1 MMNEEKRDRMIRESL
16 DSYLSGIDALPSQR
30 AAISKSL
37 VDKPPF
43 FRRAVFRAVAVPA
56 ALTLLLCAG
65 IGVFAGL
72 QNHTAYPDHLK
83 TDETLVAA
91 QPEPTGFIALTAPEG
106 EEGGTDTVIIG
117 DDGVTWDQWGAVVP
131 TVEPEPYAS
140 VRLVKFFSCWRDHNW
155 QGMLKLCDSA
165 WTEQTENPE
174 KALEDLA
181 SFTTPNSFEI
191 VSAVSVPGG
200 DGPEY
205 TMYCNLRA
213 KDAGY
218 RAEVRMAKGA
228 DGLWYVSPDSLK
240 EYEVVPVEAT
250 RAGRQK
256 NLTAD
261 QLRSASPDLWD
272 KLVPLNLVRESSDIR
287 LEIISAAM
295 DEDEALI
302 LFSVQDLEEER
313 AEFSVGTVMPPT
325 VILNNGYEGNLT
337 ATRWYMDEG
346 TEPNKI
352 IIGEH
357 IVYDKAIDPAEL
369 SDLFTLNLN
378 SLELLQVRE
387 PDLVR
392 LLQQYGEQTD
402 DPIDPPMLVKT
413 HSLTQTYTSD
423 ELRELG
429 IKVLDPSRS
438 LEVQLSDNIYLSG
451 IKLDE
456 DRLLHLQ
463 LRYKNEHVWYPQLMN
478 STNISWNDLVNPEDT
493 RCLTWSGTYY
503 EGDWLEYRIRLDSD
517 LTEDSSLTLKLIDN
531 VGFVRGDWSV
541 EIPAEQIW
549 FGKEIAADNIEA
561 PAAETEEAQAP
572 AEEPAEA
579 VLREEPYANVRLVK
593 FFRLWREQN
602 WQGMLDM
609 CTSGWKAQTEDPL
622 KTLEG
627 IAWIRGLEIVSMNP
641 LPAAEPEYIMECIVR
656 SKPDPDAWYRI
667 NVALEKGADG
677 LWYVNPDSLRKT
689 GTLSEEEIA
698 LRRSSSTGRTW
709 YFAPDTTSTSSSD
722 SGDSMGFLRSKN
734 SRLVDDLVPVGLSCE
749 SDGIRLEII
758 SAAIEEEGSLILYSL
773 KDLTGDRVGRHKEY
787 NPWLHV
793 SEVVDYADGWTLSF
807 LEQNAAAHYASYGLY
822 IPGNSLYCAQGNL
835 TFYLEN
841 DLLFYR
847 SKETDLI
854 SYLRKYE
861 DRNWVLSDL
870 PENAT
875 LYPNSPEFETPAEG
889 LGIKVL
895 DSTDPLG
902 IPLAENVTLEG
913 IGYADDGMLHIQ
925 MHVVNNDLLTD
936 SSGYEYRPIFSV
948 NTWRPYADYSIPEES
963 SLTSWI
969 VGEDRSEIWVEYAY
983 RYSRESIDKD
993 GLKAGV
999 YTADGYAHGPW
1010 EIEIQTDSVRK

>member
-37 VDKPPF
+37 VDRPPF

-106 EEGGTDTVIIG
+106 EEGGTDTVVIG
-117 DDGVTWDQWGAVVP
+117 SDGVTWDQWGAVVP

-155 QGMLKLCDSA
+155 QGMLSLCDSA

-181 SFTTPNSFEI
+181 SFVTPNSFEI
-191 VSAVSVPGG
+191 DSAVSVPGG
-200 DGPEY
+200 EGPEY
-205 TMYCNLRA
+205 TMYCTLRSKEA
-213 KDAGY
+213 EY
-218 RAEVRMAKGA
+218 RAEVRMVKGT
-228 DGLWYVSPDSLK
+228 DGLWYVFPDSLK
-240 EYEVVPVEAT
+240 KYETVPEAET
-250 RAGRQK
+250 RAWRRK
-256 NLTAD
+256 NPLAAELKYT
-261 QLRSASPDLWD
+261 SPDLWD
-272 KLVPLNLVRESSDIR
+272 KLVPLNEVRESSDIR

-302 LFSVQDLEEER
+302 IFSVQDLEKER

-325 VILNNGYEGNLT
+325 VTLNNGYEGNWT
-337 ATRWYMDEG
+337 TTRWYMDED
-346 TEPNKI
+346 TYPNKI

-369 SDLFTLNLN
+369 SDLFTLSLD
-378 SLELLQVRE
+378 SLELLQVKE
-387 PDLVR
+387 PDLVS
-392 LLQQYGEQTD
+392 LLQQYGEQTG

-413 HSLTQTYTSD
+413 HSMSHTYTSD

-456 DRLLHLQ
+456 DRLLHVQ
-463 LRYKNEHVWYPQLMN
+463 LRYKNEHVWYPQLMD
-478 STNISWNDLVNPEDT
+478 STNISWNNLVNPEDT

-531 VGFVRGDWSV
+531 IGFVRGDWSV
-541 EIPAEQIW
+541 KIPAEQIW
-549 FGKEIAADNIEA
+549 FGKEIPADNAEA
-561 PAAETEEAQAP
+561 PAAEAEEAPETPDP

-579 VLREEPYANVRLVK
+579 AVHEEPYTNVRLVK

-622 KTLEG
+622 KALEG
-627 IAWIRGLEIVSMNP
+627 IAQIPGLEIISMDP
-641 LPAAEPEYIMECIVR
+641 LPAVEPEYIMECIVR
-656 SKPDPDAWYRI
+656 SGEDRAAWYRLT
-667 NVALEKGADG
+667 VTLEKEANGI
-677 LWYVNPDSLRKT
+677 WYINPESLIAEPLSEAEIASSHLVQPT
-689 GTLSEEEIA
+689 GRFWNYPTSTLSAESGKDPMER
-698 LRRSSSTGRTW
+698 LR
-709 YFAPDTTSTSSSD
+709 YEF
-722 SGDSMGFLRSKN
+722 
-734 SRLVDDLVPVGLSCE
+734 SRFVDDLVPIELSCE

-758 SAAIEEEGSLILYSL
+758 SAVIKEEGSLILYSL

-787 NPWLHV
+787 SPWLRI
-793 SEVVDYADGWTLSF
+793 SGLDYFPDGWTVSF
-807 LEQNAAAHYASYGLY
+807 LEQNAAEHYASYAMY
-822 IPGNSLYCAQGNL
+822 IPGNYLYNAGENLKFSLDS
-835 TFYLEN
+835 
-841 DLLFYR
+841 DLLFY
-847 SKETDLI
+847 SAKEVDLMPL
-854 SYLRKYE
+854 LRKHE
-861 DRNWVLSDL
+861 DRTWKLVDL
-870 PENAT
+870 PEDT
-875 LYPNSPEFETPAEG
+875 VLFPDYPEYRMYAKE
-889 LGIKVL
+889 LDIRVL
-895 DSTDPLG
+895 DTAESLD
-902 IPLAENVTLEG
+902 IPLAENVTLDG
-913 IGYADDGMLHIQ
+913 IGYPEDGQVHIQ
-925 MHVVNNDLLTD
+925 MHVINNGKLTD
-936 SSGYEYRPIFSV
+936 SSGYEYRPIFNVSA
-948 NTWRPYADYSIPEES
+948 WQPYTADPGES
-963 SLTSWI
+963 MMVIWASD
-969 VGEDRSEIWVEYAY
+969 EDGADSRVEIAY
-983 RYSRESIDKD
+983 QCTRESLNRD
-993 GLKAGV
+993 GLKAAV
-999 YTADGYAHGPW
+999 YTTDCYAHGPW
-1010 EIEIQTDSVRK
+1010 EIEIQADSVRK

>member
-16 DSYLSGIDALPSQR
+16 DKYLSGIDALPSQR

-37 VDKPPF
+37 VDRPPF
-43 FRRAVFRAVAVPA
+43 FRRAAFRAVAVPA
-56 ALTLLLCAG
+56 ALTLLVCAG

-72 QNHTAYPDHLK
+72 QNHTAYPDHVK
-83 TDETLVAA
+83 TDETLVAV
-91 QPEPTGFIALTAPEG
+91 QPEPTDFIALAAPEG
-106 EEGGTDTVIIG
+106 EEGGADTVVIG

-140 VRLVKFFSCWRDHNW
+140 VRLVKFFSHWRDHNW

-181 SFTTPNSFEI
+181 SFVTPNSFEI
-191 VSAVSVPGG
+191 GSAVNIPDAEGQQ
-200 DGPEY
+200 Y
-205 TMYCNLRA
+205 TMYCTLWDKEA
-213 KDAGY
+213 EY
-218 RAEVRMAKGA
+218 RAEVRMVKGT

-240 EYEVVPVEAT
+240 EYETVPEAET
-250 RAGRQK
+250 RAWRRK
-256 NLTAD
+256 NPMAD
-261 QLRSASPDLWD
+261 KLQYTSPDLWD

-337 ATRWYMDEG
+337 ATRWYMDED
-346 TEPNKI
+346 TAPNKI
-352 IIGEH
+352 FIGEH

-387 PDLVR
+387 PDLVS
-392 LLQQYGEQTD
+392 LLQQYGEQTG

-541 EIPAEQIW
+541 KIPAEQIW
-549 FGKEIAADNIEA
+549 FGKEIAADDAEA
-561 PAAETEEAQAP
+561 PAVDAEGTPETPDP

-579 VLREEPYANVRLVK
+579 VLRDEPYANVRLVK

-609 CTSGWKAQTEDPL
+609 CTTGWKAQAEDPL
-622 KTLEG
+622 KALET
-627 IAWIRGLEIVSMNP
+627 IASVPGLKIVSMDP
-641 LPAAEPEYIMECIVR
+641 LPAVEPKYIMECIVR
-656 SKPDPDAWYRI
+656 SGEDRDAWYRLT
-667 NVALEKGADG
+667 VTLEKDANGI
-677 LWYVNPDSLRKT
+677 WYVNPENLIAEP
-689 GTLSEEEIA
+689 LSEEEIA
-698 LRRSSSTGRTW
+698 SHRSYSTGRTW
-709 YFAPDTTSTSSSD
+709 NYPAIFSEENPMES
-722 SGDSMGFLRSKN
+722 LRS
-734 SRLVDDLVPVGLSCE
+734 RYPRIVDDLVPVGLSCE

-758 SAAIEEEGSLILYSL
+758 SAAIEEEGSLVLYSL
-773 KDLTGDRVGRHKEY
+773 QDLTGNRIGRHKEF
-787 NPWLHV
+787 NPWLRI
-793 SEVVDYADGWTLSF
+793 SGTDMYAEGWSLHFMETNTGESF
-807 LEQNAAAHYASYGLY
+807 ARYAMF
-822 IPGNSLYCAQGNL
+822 IPGNLLYNTEESLKCSLERNL
-835 TFYLEN
+835 MLYT
-841 DLLFYR
+841 R
-847 SKETDLI
+847 TETDLLPL
-854 SYLRKYE
+854 LREYE
-861 DRNWVLSDL
+861 DRTWELVDL
-870 PENAT
+870 PDDAI
-875 LYPNSPEFETPAEG
+875 LYPDYAEVRTSAKG

-895 DSTDPLG
+895 DITESLG

-913 IGYADDGMLHIQ
+913 IGYAEDGALHIQ
-925 MHVVNNDLLTD
+925 VHVVNNGKITD
-936 SSGYEYRPIFSV
+936 SSGYEYRPIYSV
-948 NTWRPYADYSIPEES
+948 NTWRPYSQASTES
-963 SLTSWI
+963 VIQWAFDENGDDSRIEYVYRCTRDSLNQT
-969 VGEDRSEIWVEYAY
+969 
-983 RYSRESIDKD
+983 
-993 GLKAGV
+993 GLTAGV
-999 YTADGYAHGPW
+999 YTTDCYAHGPW
-1010 EIEIQTDSVRK
+1010 EIEFPTDSVRK

>member
-1 MMNEEKRDRMIRESL
+1 MNEEKRDQMIRESL
-16 DSYLSGIDALPSQR
+16 DKYLSGIDALPSQR

-37 VDKPPF
+37 ADRPPF
-43 FRRAVFRAVAVPA
+43 FRRAAFRAVAVPA
-56 ALTLLLCAG
+56 ALTLLVCAG

-91 QPEPTGFIALTAPEG
+91 QPEPTGFIALAAPEG

-117 DDGVTWDQWGAVVP
+117 ADGVTWDQWGAVVP

-140 VRLVKFFSCWRDHNW
+140 VRLVKFFSHWRDHNW
-155 QGMLKLCDSA
+155 QGMLSLCDSA

-181 SFTTPNSFEI
+181 SFVTPNSFEI
-191 VSAVSVPGG
+191 DSAVSVPGG
-200 DGPEY
+200 EGPEY
-205 TMYCNLRA
+205 TMYCTLRSKEA
-213 KDAGY
+213 EY
-218 RAEVRMAKGA
+218 RAEVRMVKGT

-240 EYEVVPVEAT
+240 EYETVPEAET
-250 RAGRQK
+250 RAWRRK
-256 NLTAD
+256 NPMAD
-261 QLRSASPDLWD
+261 KLQYTSPDLWD

-287 LEIISAAM
+287 LEIISAAT

-313 AEFSVGTVMPPT
+313 AEFSIGTVMPPAVT
-325 VILNNGYEGNLT
+325 LNNGHEGNWT
-337 ATRWYMDEG
+337 TTRWYMDEG

-369 SDLFTLNLN
+369 SDLFTLNLD
-378 SLELLQVRE
+378 SPELLQVKE

-392 LLQQYGEQTD
+392 LLQQYGEQTG

-456 DRLLHLQ
+456 DRLLHVQ
-463 LRYKNEHVWYPQLMN
+463 LRYRNEHVWYPQLMD
-478 STNISWNDLVNPEDT
+478 STNISWNNLVNPEDT

-531 VGFVRGDWSV
+531 IGFVRGDWSV
-541 EIPAEQIW
+541 KIPAEKIW
-549 FGKEIAADNIEA
+549 FGKEIPADNAEA
-561 PAAETEEAQAP
+561 PAAEAEEAPETPDP

-579 VLREEPYANVRLVK
+579 AVREEPYTNVRLVK

-609 CTSGWKAQTEDPL
+609 CTSGWKAQAEDPL
-622 KTLEG
+622 KALET
-627 IAWIRGLEIVSMNP
+627 IASVPGLEIVSMDP
-641 LPAAEPEYIMECIVR
+641 LPAIEPEYIMECIVR
-656 SKPDPDAWYRI
+656 SGEDRAAWYRLT
-667 NVALEKGADG
+667 VTLEKEADG
-677 LWYVNPDSLRKT
+677 LWYINPESLKAEP
-689 GTLSEEEIA
+689 LSDEEIA
-698 LRRSSSTGRTW
+698 SHRSYSTGRTW
-709 YFAPDTTSTSSSD
+709 NYPAIFSEENP
-722 SGDSMGFLRSKN
+722 MEYLRS
-734 SRLVDDLVPVGLSCE
+734 RYPRIVDDLVPVGLSCE

-758 SAAIEEEGSLILYSL
+758 SAVIEPEGSLILYSL
-773 KDLTGDRVGRHKEY
+773 QDLTGDRVGRNKEY
-787 NPWLHV
+787 NPLLHINDTD
-793 SEVVDYADGWTLSF
+793 EYAEGWSLYY
-807 LEQNAAAHYASYGLY
+807 LETDAAKHYASYAMF
-822 IPGNSLYCAQGNL
+822 IPGDNLYNAKGNL
-835 TFYLEN
+835 KCRLDN
-841 DLLFYR
+841 DLQFY
-847 SKETDLI
+847 SWSETDL
-854 SYLRKYE
+854 LPLLEKYG
-861 DRNWVLSDL
+861 DRTWELADL
-870 PENAT
+870 PEDAI
-875 LYPNSPEFETPAEG
+875 LYPYYPDIKQTAKG

-895 DSTDPLG
+895 DSTDSPD

-913 IGYADDGMLHIQ
+913 IGFPEDGALHIR
-925 MHVVNNDLLTD
+925 MHIVNNGKLTD
-936 SSGYEYRPIFSV
+936 SSGYEYRPIYSV
-948 NTWRPYADYSIPEES
+948 YALRPYSQSSNES
-963 SLTSWI
+963 MIHWSSDEDAAESWI
-969 VGEDRSEIWVEYAY
+969 EMVYQCT
-983 RYSRESIDKD
+983 RESLNQT
-993 GLKAGV
+993 GL
-999 YTADGYAHGPW
+999 TADVFTTDCFAHGPW
-1010 EIEIQTDSVRK
+1010 EIEVQTDSVRK